1 MSHTHHKRTKN
12 DEKKQRTAVN
22 DKQGKKARR
31 REVLQALAGVMVGMF
46 VAMTSLTIVG
56 TSLPTM
62 IKELHGSQT
71 SYTWVVTASM
81 LSSTIATIIA
91 GKLAD
96 QFHKKHLLMAGF
108 VIFAIGSLLSGFAW
122 NTSALIGFRIVQGLG
137 LGLQMSLSQ
146 AVFATVTSPRERG
159 QYNGYLGAVI
169 AVATVAGPVLG
180 GFIVDLMG
188 WRWCFWIGVPFTVIA
203 MIVVQLKLTVPAAPK
218 RKPRVDYLGAI
229 LVTLSVTV
237 FMLWM
242 SEASKKVSPA
252 TWQFWVP
259 LIVSIAI
266 GVGFIFWEHK
276 AAEPIIPFDVLNSRV
291 TKLAIAVSIVLG
303 ISQNSVGVFMGQYFQ
318 MGRGYTPTHSGLALL
333 PIVLGSLVASTVSGF
348 IVSARGKW
356 KPSVTFGIGIMMLGT
371 IMMSFCDANTP
382 FWFIAIGLILIGSG
396 QGASMQNLV
405 LAVQNTVA
413 YKDIGAS
420 TAVVTFSRS
429 MGGTIGLQVLG
440 AFFNRNLT
448 DNVTAGAH
456 TLVKQGV
463 NAKQLTELT
472 HVGDLSVLSSGDRVA
487 KMVMNAYGDSINI
500 IFICIGIVSILAFI
514 GVLCMRSTVLRDS
527 IDLEPSEYDS
537 KNTAA
542 GAAAAGAAARQSKS
556 KSEGQSKGKNVAGV
570 ADTAERGVPLPRTA
584 DRDDLQPMDLGE
596 VWDLG
601 DNVRLQRVYS
611 PGTGPKHATA
621 EHTLGPVDA

>member
-1 MSHTHHKRTKN
+1 M
-12 DEKKQRTAVN
+12 N

-96 QFHKKHLLMAGF
+96 QFHKKNLLMAGF

-259 LIVSIAI
+259 LVVSIAI

>member
-1 MSHTHHKRTKN
+1 M
-12 DEKKQRTAVN
+12 N

-31 REVLQALAGVMVGMF
+31 HEVLQALVGVMVGMF

-71 SYTWVVTASM
+71 SYIWVITASM

-108 VIFAIGSLLSGFAW
+108 VIFAVGSLLSGFAW
-122 NTSALIGFRIVQGLG
+122 NTGAFIGFRIVQGLG

-146 AVFATVTSPRERG
+146 AVIATVTSPRERG

-169 AVATVAGPVLG
+169 AVATVAGPVFG

-188 WRWCFWIGVPFTVIA
+188 WRWCFWIAVPFTVIP
-203 MIVVQLKLTVPAAPK
+203 MIVVQLKLKVPPAPK
-218 RKPRVDYLGAI
+218 RKPKVDYLGAVLI
-229 LVTLSVTV
+229 TLSVTAL
-237 FMLWM
+237 MLWM
-242 SEASKKVSPA
+242 SEASKKVGLSS
-252 TWQFWVP
+252 WQFWVP
-259 LIVSIAI
+259 LVLAI
-266 GVGFIFWEHK
+266 ILGVAFVFWERK
-276 AAEPIIPFDVLNSRV
+276 AAEPIIPFDVLNSRI

-318 MGRGYTPTHSGLALL
+318 MGRGYSPTHSGLALL
-333 PIVLGSLVASTVSGF
+333 PIVLGSLIASTVSGF

-356 KPSVTFGIGIMMLGT
+356 KPSVTFGIGIMMVGT
-371 IMMSFCDANTP
+371 IMMAFADSTTP
-382 FWFIAIGLILIGSG
+382 YWYIAIGLALIGIG

-420 TAVVTFSRS
+420 TAAVTFSRS

-448 DNVTAGAH
+448 NNVTAGAH
-456 TLVKQGV
+456 ELMKQGV
-463 NAKQLTELT
+463 NAKQLSELS
-472 HVGDLSVLSSGDRVA
+472 HVKDLSVLSSGDRVA
-487 KMVMNAYGDSINI
+487 EMVMNAYGNSINV
-500 IFICIGIVSILAFI
+500 IFICIGIVSVLAFI

-542 GAAAAGAAARQSKS
+542 GAAAGAATGDAAETDAATVDGTAKATG
-556 KSEGQSKGKNVAGV
+556 EGKRKGAKTPGM
-570 ADTAERGVPLPRTA
+570 ADTTKHGVPLLRTA

-601 DNVRLQRVYS
+601 DNVRLQRVYR
-611 PGTGPKHATA
+611 PGTGPKQDSAD
-621 EHTLGPVDA
+621 HTPEPVDA

>member
-1 MSHTHHKRTKN
+1 M
-12 DEKKQRTAVN
+12 N
-22 DKQGKKARR
+22 DKQGKKTRR
-31 REVLQALAGVMVGMF
+31 REVLQALVGVMVGMF

-71 SYTWVVTASM
+71 AYTWVITASM

-108 VIFAIGSLLSGFAW
+108 VIFALGSLLSGFAW
-122 NTSALIGFRIVQGLG
+122 NTGALIGFRIIQGLG
-137 LGLQMSLSQ
+137 LGLQISLSQ
-146 AVFATVTSPRERG
+146 AVIATVTSPRERG

-169 AVATVAGPVLG
+169 AVATVAGPVFG

-203 MIVVQLKLTVPAAPK
+203 MIVVQLKLTVPPAPK
-218 RKPRVDYLGAI
+218 RKPKVDYLGAVLI
-229 LVTLSVTV
+229 TLSVTA

-242 SEASKKVSPA
+242 SEASKKATFS

-259 LIVSIAI
+259 LVVAI
-266 GVGFIFWEHK
+266 IIGIGFAFWERK
-276 AAEPIIPFDVLNSRV
+276 AAEPIIPYKVLNSRI

-382 FWFIAIGLILIGSG
+382 YWFIALGLSLIGIG

-429 MGGTIGLQVLG
+429 MGGTVGLQVLG

-448 DNVTAGAH
+448 NNVTAGAH
-456 TLVKQGV
+456 ELMKQGA
-463 NAKQLTELT
+463 NAKQLSELS
-472 HVGDLSVLSSGDRVA
+472 HVKDLSVLSSGDKVA
-487 KMVMNAYGDSINI
+487 EMVMNAYGNSINV
-500 IFICIGIVSILAFI
+500 IFICIGIVSVLAFI

-527 IDLEPSEYDS
+527 IDLKPSEYDS

-542 GAAAAGAAARQSKS
+542 GAAASKTTG
-556 KSEGQSKGKNVAGV
+556 KSKGKSVAGL
-570 ADTAERGVPLPRTA
+570 ADTTKHGVPLLRTA

-601 DNVRLQRVYS
+601 DNVRLQHVYS
-611 PGTGPKHATA
+611 PGTGPRHNTDD
-621 EHTLGPVDA
+621 HTPEPVDA

>member
-1 MSHTHHKRTKN
+1 M
-12 DEKKQRTAVN
+12 N

-218 RKPRVDYLGAI
+218 RKPRVDYLGAM

-276 AAEPIIPFDVLNSRV
+276 AAEPIIPVDVLNSRV
-291 TKLAIAVSIVLG
+291 TKLAVAVSIVLG

>member
-1 MSHTHHKRTKN
+1 M
-12 DEKKQRTAVN
+12 N

>member
-1 MSHTHHKRTKN
+1 M
-12 DEKKQRTAVN
+12 N

-291 TKLAIAVSIVLG
+291 TKLAVAVSIVLG

>member
-1 MSHTHHKRTKN
+1 MSHIHHKRTKN
-12 DEKKQRTAVN
+12 EEKKQRTAVN

-291 TKLAIAVSIVLG
+291 TKLAVAVSIVLG

-456 TLVKQGV
+456 ALVKQGV

-542 GAAAAGAAARQSKS
+542 GAAARQSKS

>member
-1 MSHTHHKRTKN
+1 M
-12 DEKKQRTAVN
+12 N

-291 TKLAIAVSIVLG
+291 TKLAVAVSIVLG

-527 IDLEPSEYDS
+527 IDLEPSECDS

>member
-1 MSHTHHKRTKN
+1 M
-12 DEKKQRTAVN
+12 N

-291 TKLAIAVSIVLG
+291 TKLAVAVSIVLG

-456 TLVKQGV
+456 ALVKQGV

>member
-1 MSHTHHKRTKN
+1 
-12 DEKKQRTAVN
+12 
-22 DKQGKKARR
+22 
-31 REVLQALAGVMVGMF
+31 
-46 VAMTSLTIVG
+46 
-56 TSLPTM
+56 
-62 IKELHGSQT
+62 
-71 SYTWVVTASM
+71 
-81 LSSTIATIIA
+81 
-91 GKLAD
+91 
-96 QFHKKHLLMAGF
+96 
-108 VIFAIGSLLSGFAW
+108 
-122 NTSALIGFRIVQGLG
+122 
-137 LGLQMSLSQ
+137 
-146 AVFATVTSPRERG
+146 
-159 QYNGYLGAVI
+159 
-169 AVATVAGPVLG
+169 
-180 GFIVDLMG
+180 
-188 WRWCFWIGVPFTVIA
+188 
-203 MIVVQLKLTVPAAPK
+203 
-218 RKPRVDYLGAI
+218 
-229 LVTLSVTV
+229 
-237 FMLWM
+237 MLWM

>member
-1 MSHTHHKRTKN
+1 M
-12 DEKKQRTAVN
+12 N

-122 NTSALIGFRIVQGLG
+122 NTSALIGFRIVQG

-291 TKLAIAVSIVLG
+291 TKLAVAVSIVLG

>member
-96 QFHKKHLLMAGF
+96 QFHKKNLLMAGF

-259 LIVSIAI
+259 LIVSIAV

-456 TLVKQGV
+456 ALVKQGV

>member
-1 MSHTHHKRTKN
+1 M
-12 DEKKQRTAVN
+12 N

-259 LIVSIAI
+259 LIVSNAI

-291 TKLAIAVSIVLG
+291 TKLAVAVSIVLG

>member
-1 MSHTHHKRTKN
+1 M
-12 DEKKQRTAVN
+12 N

-96 QFHKKHLLMAGF
+96 QFHKKNLLMAGF

-291 TKLAIAVSIVLG
+291 TKLAVAVSIVLG

>member
-1 MSHTHHKRTKN
+1 M
-12 DEKKQRTAVN
+12 N

-291 TKLAIAVSIVLG
+291 TKLAVAVSIVLG

-542 GAAAAGAAARQSKS
+542 GAAARQSKS

>member
-1 MSHTHHKRTKN
+1 M
-12 DEKKQRTAVN
+12 N

-31 REVLQALAGVMVGMF
+31 HEVLQALVGVMVGMF

-71 SYTWVVTASM
+71 SYTWVITASM

-108 VIFAIGSLLSGFAW
+108 VIFAVGSLLSGFAW
-122 NTSALIGFRIVQGLG
+122 NTGALIGFRIVQGLG

-146 AVFATVTSPRERG
+146 AVIATVTSPRERG

-169 AVATVAGPVLG
+169 AVATVAGPVFG

-188 WRWCFWIGVPFTVIA
+188 WRWCFWIAVPFTVIP
-203 MIVVQLKLTVPAAPK
+203 MIVVQLKLKVPPAPK
-218 RKPRVDYLGAI
+218 RKPKVDYLGAVLI
-229 LVTLSVTV
+229 TLSVTAL
-237 FMLWM
+237 MLWM
-242 SEASKKVSPA
+242 SEASKKVGLSS
-252 TWQFWVP
+252 WQFWVP
-259 LIVSIAI
+259 LVLAI
-266 GVGFIFWEHK
+266 ILGVAFVFWERK
-276 AAEPIIPFDVLNSRV
+276 AAEPIIPFDVLNSRI

-318 MGRGYTPTHSGLALL
+318 MGRGYSPTHSGLALL
-333 PIVLGSLVASTVSGF
+333 PIVLGSLIASTVSGF

-356 KPSVTFGIGIMMLGT
+356 KPSVTFGIGIMMVGT
-371 IMMSFCDANTP
+371 IMMAFADSTTP
-382 FWFIAIGLILIGSG
+382 YWYIAIGLALIGIG

-420 TAVVTFSRS
+420 TAAVTFSRS
-429 MGGTIGLQVLG
+429 MGGTIGLQILG

-448 DNVTAGAH
+448 NNVSAGAH
-456 TLVKQGV
+456 ELIKQGV
-463 NAKQLTELT
+463 NAKQLTELS
-472 HVGDLSVLSSGDRVA
+472 HVGDLSVLSSGDKVA
-487 KMVMNAYGDSINI
+487 KMVMNAYGDSIDI
-500 IFICIGIVSILAFI
+500 IFICIGIVSVLAFI
-514 GVLCMRSTVLRDS
+514 GVLCMHSTVLRDS

-542 GAAAAGAAARQSKS
+542 GAAAGAATGDAAETDAATVDGTAKATG
-556 KSEGQSKGKNVAGV
+556 EGKRKGAKTPGM
-570 ADTAERGVPLPRTA
+570 ADTTKHGVPLLRTA

-601 DNVRLQRVYS
+601 DNVRLQRVYR
-611 PGTGPKHATA
+611 PGTGPKQDSAD
-621 EHTLGPVDA
+621 HTPEPVDA

>member
-1 MSHTHHKRTKN
+1 M
-12 DEKKQRTAVN
+12 N

-259 LIVSIAI
+259 LVVSIAI

-456 TLVKQGV
+456 ALVKQGV

-556 KSEGQSKGKNVAGV
+556 KSEGQSKGKSVAGV

>member
-1 MSHTHHKRTKN
+1 M
-12 DEKKQRTAVN
+12 N

-259 LIVSIAI
+259 LVVSIAI